1 VGVNYFF
8 STVKSVFNIF
18 HFLIFQAL
26 EIALLFTIVIQ
37 ELIYYLI
44 LSHFCAYSIVVAWDF
59 IFFKKSIV

>member
-44 LSHFCAYSIVVAWDF
+44 LSHFCAYSIVVA
-59 IFFKKSIV
+59 